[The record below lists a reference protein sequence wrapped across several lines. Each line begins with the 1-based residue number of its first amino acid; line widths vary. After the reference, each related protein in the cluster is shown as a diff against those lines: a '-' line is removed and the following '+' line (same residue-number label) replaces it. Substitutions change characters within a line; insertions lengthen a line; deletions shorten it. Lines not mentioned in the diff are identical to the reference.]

1 MASHVDLKGT
11 PAFSD
16 AKPAKEPYTYV
27 CTFFQ
32 SINYQVAFFAFKWI
46 RTYSLCF
53 RPMQEPELHL
63 SVTLNDTDNDLS

>member
-1 MASHVDLKGT
+1 MIQDTDLLLHFGGNVTVNCNNMASHVDLKGT

-32 SINYQVAFFAFKWI
+32 SINYQVAFFAFK
-46 RTYSLCF
+46 
-53 RPMQEPELHL
+53 
-63 SVTLNDTDNDLS
+63 